1 MMENNLKTILLL
13 GALTGL
19 ILAFGWLL
27 GGQNGV
33 MIALVFAALT
43 NLGAWW
49 FSDSIAMSM
58 NRAQQ
63 VSPQQAPELH
73 QMIGEL
79 AQRAGLPMPTVWVV
93 NSPVPNAFATGRSP
107 EKGAVAV
114 TTGLMQTLSREE
126 VAGVV
131 AHELAHIK
139 NRDTLISSVAAT
151 IAGAL
156 TTLAGMARWGMLMG
170 GGYGYGSRDRNG
182 GSALGAFG
190 ALFMMILAPIAAAII
205 QAAISRSREFV
216 ADEAGARIMGNPL
229 PLASALQTLE
239 SANQQMMVRGGVPP
253 VNPATA
259 HMYIVNPLQS
269 NASAG
274 LGGLAGLFSTHPPT
288 RERVA
293 RLQALAREIR

>member
-1 MMENNLKTILLL
+1 MMENNLKTVLLL

-27 GGQNGV
+27 GGRSGV
-33 MIALVFAALT
+33 IIALVFAALT

-58 NRAQQ
+58 NHAQQ
-63 VSPQQAPELH
+63 VSPEQAPELH

-93 NSPVPNAFATGRSP
+93 NSPAPNAFATGRSP

-114 TTGLMQTLSREE
+114 TTGLMQMLSREE
-126 VAGVV
+126 VAGVIS
-131 AHELAHIK
+131 HELSHIK

-156 TTLAGMARWGMLMG
+156 TSLAGMARWGMLLG
-170 GGYGYGSRDRNG
+170 GGYSSREGNRGN
-182 GSALGAFG
+182 ALGA
-190 ALFMMILAPIAAAII
+190 LIMMILAPIAAAII

-216 ADEAGARIMGNPL
+216 ADESGARILGNPL
-229 PLASALQTLE
+229 PLASALQSLE
-239 SANQQMMVRGGVPP
+239 NANQQVMVRGGEPP
-253 VNPATA
+253 VNPAAA
-259 HMYIVNPLQS
+259 HMYIINPLQS
-269 NASAG
+269 NAVGGLSG
-274 LGGLAGLFSTHPPT
+274 LGSLFSTHPPT
-288 RERVA
+288 SERVA
-293 RLQALAREIR
+293 RLQALARQMK